1 MEYLTT
7 VQVAELKGCSERHAR
22 RLCQNGKLECD
33 TTTNALNKRKE
44 YRVPLPALSE
54 KEQRK
59 WANQQS
65 KKLGL
70 EPLKKPSKKAEN
82 LDPRQITLADLSRDQ
97 RDEVAIWSKIV
108 QEWQETRERN
118 LKRYS
123 KSEIDEMFVAAQ
135 RLKYPDLAI
144 SIDIL
149 YRKYKA
155 YKENDLD
162 GLIDHRGGHNKGK
175 TSIPPHIWDYFKWIY
190 LTENRN
196 TVSGC
201 YKTTIEWTKE
211 FYPEDMADIPSERT
225 FRRQVERLPFYI
237 TEFMRNGDKAANDNV
252 VPYIIRLYDDL
263 HVNDVWVADNH
274 TLDFITL
281 GENGRQHRL
290 YVTAYLDAKT
300 GLLTGW
306 NITDNPCMDSTVLAL
321 RHGILRCGRPKLIYV
336 DNGSEFLTHDF
347 GGKGHRK
354 SWNEGDQPPTI
365 LDGLGIRMVNALPKN
380 ADAKAIERMFSTL
393 KNQFSRQVV
402 TFCGGTV
409 VERKESLKYLLK
421 KGILPTDQQ
430 IRAAFDI
437 YINSVYNLAP
447 YGGKER
453 RFKGM
458 TRQDA
463 WNEGIKDT
471 EFVSVSEKS
480 LDLFLKRVSRPQKIK
495 ENGVFITICG
505 EQLWYYSDETYKH
518 IGEQVYVR
526 YDPADPR
533 TVRLYEMATDKYLWT
548 WELADSLM
556 MSYIEENLDAFADP
570 NRRISAVKK
579 ALRAIKH
586 GIIEAVDPDK
596 RLDGFALMLKN
607 GAAKIEESGGIR
619 KPLVCT
625 PIFAEE
631 QIEEYPELQDIVQ
644 ITSYMETMTANVL
657 SSRKEG

>member
-1 MEYLTT
+1 
-7 VQVAELKGCSERHAR
+7 
-22 RLCQNGKLECD
+22 
-33 TTTNALNKRKE
+33 
-44 YRVPLPALSE
+44 
-54 KEQRK
+54 
-59 WANQQS
+59 
-65 KKLGL
+65 
-70 EPLKKPSKKAEN
+70 
-82 LDPRQITLADLSRDQ
+82 
-97 RDEVAIWSKIV
+97 
-108 QEWQETRERN
+108 
-118 LKRYS
+118 
-123 KSEIDEMFVAAQ
+123 
-135 RLKYPDLAI
+135 
-144 SIDIL
+144 
-149 YRKYKA
+149 
-155 YKENDLD
+155 
-162 GLIDHRGGHNKGK
+162 
-175 TSIPPHIWDYFKWIY
+175 
-190 LTENRN
+190 
-196 TVSGC
+196 
-201 YKTTIEWTKE
+201 
-211 FYPEDMADIPSERT
+211 
-225 FRRQVERLPFYI
+225 
-237 TEFMRNGDKAANDNV
+237 MRNGDKAANDNV

-263 HVNDVWVADNH
+263 QVNDVWAADNH

-290 YVTAYLDAKT
+290 YVTGFLDAKT

-321 RHGILRCGRPKLIYV
+321 RHGILRCGRPKIIYV

-354 SWNEGDQPPTI
+354 SWNVGDQPPTI

-380 ADAKAIERMFSTL
+380 ADAKPIERMFLTL
-393 KNQFSRQVV
+393 KNEFSRQVV

-458 TRQDA
+458 TRQEA

-505 EQLWYYSDETYKH
+505 EQLWYYSDETYMH
-518 IGEQVYVR
+518 IGESVYVR

-533 TVRLYEMATDKYLWT
+533 TVRLYEMSTDKYLWT

-556 MSYIEENLDAFADP
+556 LSYIEENLDAFADP

-586 GIIEAVDPDK
+586 GIIEAVDSDK
-596 RLDGFALMLKN
+596 RLDGFALMLRN
-607 GAAKIEESGGIR
+607 GAAKIEESGGIK
-619 KPLVCT
+619 KPAVCT

-631 QIEEYPELQDIVQ
+631 QIEEHPELQDIVQ
-644 ITSYMETMTANVL
+644 ITSYMETITANVL
-657 SSRKEG
+657 SSRKED